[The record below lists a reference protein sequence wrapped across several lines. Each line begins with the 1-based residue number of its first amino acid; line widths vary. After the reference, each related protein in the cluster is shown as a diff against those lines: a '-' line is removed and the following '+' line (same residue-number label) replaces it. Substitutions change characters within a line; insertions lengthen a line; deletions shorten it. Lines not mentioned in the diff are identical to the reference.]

1 MNQQDPRARRT
12 RQLLFET
19 LVQLIVERQE
29 YDPISV
35 KDLADRAEIS
45 RSTFYMHFRDKDEL
59 LYEVL
64 SETYLELIR
73 KNHTDATHV
82 VLDNC
87 IWDDFLHVASHA
99 DFYRV
104 MLGEKGSA
112 AVLHRIWQLLAK
124 LIMDLSDDTQS
135 LSPQVR
141 DMLGYTL
148 AGAQIGI
155 TKWWLENDMVFT
167 PKQMAQHLYQLSTSS
182 LLTFL
187 PNLTTE

>member
-1 MNQQDPRARRT
+1 MNKQDPRVRRT

-35 KDLADRAEIS
+35 KDIADRAEIS

-73 KNHTDATHV
+73 KNHTLSNHF
-82 VLDNC
+82 LFDNC
-87 IWDDFLHVASHA
+87 MWDDFLHVASHA

-112 AVLHRIWQLLAK
+112 AVLNRIWQLLAK
-124 LIMDLSDDTQS
+124 LIIEMNEGTQS
-135 LSPQVR
+135 LSPQLR
-141 DMLGYTL
+141 EMLGYTL

-155 TKWWLENDMVFT
+155 TKWWLENDLLFT
-167 PKQMAQHLYQLSTSS
+167 PQQMAQHLYQISSSS
-182 LLTFL
+182 LLAFL
-187 PNLTTE
+187 PNLSTQ

>member
-1 MNQQDPRARRT
+1 MNKQDPRVRRT

-29 YDPISV
+29 YEPISV
-35 KDLADRAEIS
+35 KDIADRAEIS

-73 KNHTDATHV
+73 NNHTHARQTLFDT
-82 VLDNC
+82 C
-87 IWDDFLHVASHA
+87 MWDDFLHVASHA

-104 MLGEKGSA
+104 MLSERGSA
-112 AVLHRIWQLLAK
+112 AMLHRIWQLLAK
-124 LIMDLSDDTQS
+124 LIIDLMEGTES
-135 LSPQVR
+135 LSPQLR
-141 DMLGYTL
+141 EMLGYTL

-167 PKQMAQHLYQLSTSS
+167 PKQMAQHLYQISSSS
-182 LLTFL
+182 LVAFL
-187 PNLTTE
+187 PSLPT